1 MRDSQESYVILNS
14 TLMKYGDNHIY
25 LIIDLYNYYLSSEY
39 SFEGEIELVPNG
51 YCTIEGKF
59 HRWNIS
65 PIYIGSQKISCIK
78 LSDTSLGEILD
89 ALNSTSID
97 QSLKLNKE
105 IIKNS
110 LK

>member
-1 MRDSQESYVILNS
+1 
-14 TLMKYGDNHIY
+14 MKYDENDIY
-25 LIIDLYNYYLSSEY
+25 QIIDLYKYYLNSEF

-59 HRWNIS
+59 HRWCIS

-78 LSDTSLGEILD
+78 LSDTSVGEILD
-89 ALNSTSID
+89 AMNSTSID

-105 IIKNS
+105 IIKKS